1 MVHNVGVGIVSK
13 DNEIG
18 EFVTRLR
25 AKRGLSMAQLAARVG
40 VNSMYLSQVERGT
53 RLPSDE
59 MIQNVADFFKL
70 DENDLFE
77 MVGRVPLVVREELEN
92 QTLLQKV
99 LKEMI
104 TTKLSEQKKQDIY
117 KEFFL
122 IVQRIAPSV

>member
-1 MVHNVGVGIVSK
+1 MGYNIGVEIVSEDQK
-13 DNEIG
+13 IG
-18 EFVTRLR
+18 ELVTKLR

-59 MIQNVADFFKL
+59 MIQNLADFFKL

-77 MVGRVPLVVREELEN
+77 MMGRVPLIVREELEN

-99 LKEMI
+99 LKEM
-104 TTKLSEQKKQDIY
+104 TTIKLSEQKKQDIY
-117 KEFFL
+117 QEFFL
-122 IVQRIAPSV
+122 IVQRIAPSA